1 LKNCYYLG
9 FDVGGLFI
17 KGGVIDSRG
26 KLTTDVLSYY
36 PSKSRASKE
45 ELLDHFVNMIIRQ
58 ISSIMD
64 RNFLIDGIVFAFP
77 GPFDYENGISWIRG
91 IEKFDSL
98 YGVNIR
104 EELQERL
111 GSERVFNNF
120 ASKDWKIFFENNVS
134 LFGLGEW
141 KLREKPDLS
150 KMMCVTIG
158 NGTGSAFLEKGEIIK
173 KRNDVPPNGWIY
185 NAPFRGSIVDDYIS
199 VRGILRIA
207 RDLGFGPDISLNMLI
222 KEAKRG
228 NPKACG
234 VFEEFGRLLGEV
246 LKKYVE
252 KFQPEILVIGG
263 YVSHYYEMFEDQL
276 LAILANENVTIK
288 KSHDTSISVLTGI
301 SEYIK
306 RVRG

>member
-1 LKNCYYLG
+1 MRNCYYLG

-45 ELLDHFVNMIIRQ
+45 ELLDHFVNMIVKQ

-64 RNFLIDGIVFAFP
+64 RSFLIDGIVFAFP
-77 GPFDYENGISWIRG
+77 GPFDYEKGISWIRG

-98 YGVNIR
+98 YGVNLR
-104 EELQERL
+104 EELQKRL
-111 GSERVFNNF
+111 KYERVFNNF
-120 ASKDWKIFFENNVS
+120 SSKKWRILFENNVS

-141 KLREKPDLS
+141 KLRENPGFG

-158 NGTGSAFLEKGEIIK
+158 NGTGSAFLEKGKVIK
-173 KRNDVPPNGWIY
+173 NRNDVPPNGWIY
-185 NAPFRGSIVDDYIS
+185 NTPFRESIVDDYIS

-207 RDLGFGPDISLNMLI
+207 RDLGLGANIELKTLV
-222 KEAKRG
+222 KEAKRD
-228 NPKACG
+228 NPMACR
-234 VFEEFGRLLGEV
+234 VFEEFGCLLGEV
-246 LKKYVE
+246 LKKYV
-252 KFQPEILVIGG
+252 KQFQPDILVIGG
-263 YVSHYYEMFEDQL
+263 YVSHYYEMFKDYL
-276 LAILANENVTIK
+276 LATLENESVVIN

-306 RVRG
+306 RA